1 MNAIMNK
8 TSTGKLLVAVLAMA
22 MIVAGAAV
30 VFSDSEVNAV
40 APTEDPFDGMYD
52 ESKASYA
59 AGVFNVTD
67 NVTITLTE
75 NIGSATAPLDMYFNI
90 STGKTLTITGN
101 YSVYIMNVVS
111 NTTDAFVVVGGTLAL
126 SGGVDA
132 HFTTQKNVDI
142 EVNNHVF
149 NGASLV
155 MTGGSTLTMT
165 QTGEYSSG
173 IAFYNSND
181 ASITATESKIILD
194 NTGGVAA
201 KMTLTDSEIQVVN
214 PKAGNAFINLETDSE
229 LTGSTVTIPNQ
240 DFSDKSGMNLYIK
253 SETTIED
260 SELNLGNSYL
270 VMVPGTT
277 LNAEGTTI
285 NAEAV
290 ALRDGTANT
299 QDSAMTTINGAIIN
313 ADLGVAYP
321 SQSGT
326 AATKANYTLN
336 SVTLQTVTA
345 ASGVALK
352 STTGVVVTGNLSA
365 ADANV
370 DGNTQIIVSSGAR
383 ASLPAGTN
391 VYVASG
397 ANVTVDGQAVAY
409 DADNVI
415 TIAAGEVDKLV
426 AAASVEGA
434 NIQINGAITLTDQDL
449 VIGNGT
455 DVKVNASGGAIT
467 LAGTSKIIKNGT
479 GATDLKITSN
489 VNGNNFAQFIL
500 NGSYTIGSGSIE
512 VTNAVLT
519 GDNTV
524 IVRNGEV
531 KISGSINGNLTIV
544 GDTSSNGS
552 ASDVNVVFNDFTVSG
567 GAKLTLNDSFSR
579 IENGTTKTFDITYQV
594 GPGAAA
600 TQTEPVDIS
609 NFYLYGDIVTADG
622 SGNVTIEVQSY
633 SNFQAF
639 SGANI
644 QQSVTIQIADRA
656 TNVTLNLGDSMETV
670 RIGDD
675 VVSSNTYSQ
684 MQTVLIIDT
693 LNLRPNTTTTIMGQ
707 LVIEEGVTLTVM
719 NGARLI
725 IDSDT
730 AQMIV
735 TGEIEIENGGIVEVR
750 NGDEVTVTGSIVSD
764 GTFNVNSTVNIQ
776 EGGSVLIDDGENS
789 IIIVTKDLNVK
800 AGGELQIRGDMTVVG
815 INNEG
820 TVILNG
826 ANLKTQNSEI
836 TMAANNAVVDIR
848 SFTADKGLDLTIT
861 DDGLVL
867 EKDGNTIVHQVG
879 VPNTAYAGP
888 NSIVFY
894 GNDTY
899 DGVGVRGVTITEVV
913 TSERDAELDDIVY
926 DYGMNIAGTVT
937 VVDDSTPVNNAEFDG
952 TYTVDLNG
960 VDMRVAAETTFT
972 LGTKVTLNNAQ
983 TLNVAGNLV
992 AVNTDS
998 KITNDTNGVIN
1009 VTGTIEVLADEEID
1023 SGVINAAHYEADV
1036 NNVTHCYYTT
1046 LNTAVANGA
1055 TEIDVMGTI
1064 EITESLDIPTGVTVR
1079 ADGSA
1084 IILIGDEDSRDV
1096 VVSVADGASIRN
1108 FSSGGYI
1115 EVFGTLE
1122 FDNSKDNRSNRIVS
1136 DVSVENEP
1144 GISFTNIYTALNDAA
1159 SGETVTITRDT
1170 ATDGAVVLNADIEV
1184 KEGVTLVIPNSRTL
1198 QVDNDVTLT
1207 VNGTV
1212 QMLGTIT
1219 SEGGYDGFNPKDAN
1233 GEDKDEYSSIV
1244 VNGAFMAMSSI
1255 PYAVDAANQTYGY
1268 YIAGAYYNI
1277 VNTTGNWWYVTPVE
1291 QAATVSN
1298 EVANGSII
1306 INGDNEVAD
1315 VDFTGDD
1322 VTPVVVVLNG
1332 DASLVAG
1339 SVSLNTASITVL
1351 GQFDGTIDTAVGAVD
1366 FVNVCCF
1373 VVADTTDADDNQ
1385 IMVFVGM
1392 PIKADADGADSAVT
1406 IASGNVTV
1414 TGDVLD
1420 IAETIIIDD
1429 ITYTGVEE
1437 FAIAEGA
1444 TLTVTGQGAYLYA
1457 TDLTVDG
1464 TLVSTDNGTVAVY
1477 GILTVKG
1484 TFTVAAENTDNK
1496 TAAGKADID
1505 TLYVGISG
1513 EVEDGV
1519 VYYSDATAATVN
1531 AANLGRNLSVVV
1543 VSAESTITGEAI
1555 ENVDYT
1561 EFYLEDTLWITIYSN
1576 NLTYA
1581 FAGANDTID
1590 YRIQP
1595 GDLSESEF
1603 IAWNGTDGKN
1613 VPAGTKIGDVNYEQV
1628 YAEINYEVY
1637 QVYVIVDNSIG
1648 SVAIDGQLLVAT
1660 PNGYYALP
1668 NYGKLDA
1675 GQHTITYTLA
1685 AGYEGTATLASNGA
1699 NVTVSGTIFTL
1710 SGDYQGSNSQPI
1722 DNYLTLGGASYTG
1735 STVVVDGGNGG
1746 SGEMGL
1752 TDYLLIILVILIV
1765 VMAIMVAMRLMRS

>member
-22 MIVAGAAV
+22 MIIAGAAV
-30 VFSDSEVNAV
+30 IFSDSEVNAV

-52 ESKASYA
+52 ETKASYA
-59 AGVFNVTD
+59 TGVFAVTD
-67 NVTITLTE
+67 DVTITLTE
-75 NIGSATAPLDMYFNI
+75 NIGSDTAPLDMYFSI
-90 STGKTLTITGN
+90 ADGKTLTITGD
-101 YSVYIMNVVS
+101 YSVFITNVVS
-111 NTTDAFVVVGGTLAL
+111 DKTDAFVVVGGTLAL
-126 SGGVDA
+126 AGGVDA
-132 HFTTQKNVDI
+132 HFTTQKNVDV
-142 EVNNHVF
+142 EANNHVF

-155 MTGGSTLTMT
+155 MAGESTLTMT
-165 QTGEYSSG
+165 QAGEYSSG
-173 IAFYNSND
+173 LAFYNSNN
-181 ASITATESKIILD
+181 ATITATDSKIVLD

-214 PKAGNAFINLETDSE
+214 PKAGNAFINLETGSTM
-229 LTGSTVTIPNQ
+229 TGSTVTIPNQ
-240 DFSDKSGMNLYIK
+240 DFTDKAGMNLYIK

-260 SELNLGNSYL
+260 STLDLGNSYL
-270 VMVPGTT
+270 VMVPGST

-290 ALRDGTANT
+290 ALRDGTAAS
-299 QDSAMTTINGAIIN
+299 QDSAATIINGATIN

-326 AATKANYTLN
+326 PAAKANYTLDG
-336 SVTLQTVTA
+336 VTLQTVTA
-345 ASGVALK
+345 ASGVTLK
-352 STTGVVVTGNLSA
+352 STTGVVVTGNLAA
-365 ADANV
+365 ADAAV
-370 DGNTQIIVSSGAR
+370 DSETQIIVSSGAR
-383 ASLPAGTN
+383 ASLPASTN

-397 ANVTVDGQAVAY
+397 ANVTVGGDAVAY
-409 DADNVI
+409 NADEVI
-415 TIAAGEVDKLV
+415 TIAEGEVDKLI
-426 AAASVEGA
+426 AAAAAEGA
-434 NIQINGAITLTDQDL
+434 KIEVTGTVTLDKNL

-455 DVKVNASGGAIT
+455 EIT
-467 LAGTSKIIKNGT
+467 TGDAGTIAIGSSTPGAGYTITKNGT
-479 GATDLKITSN
+479 GSSDLYISANSDADK
-489 VNGNNFAQFIL
+489 VRLQL
-500 NGSYTIGSGSIE
+500 NGAFVVAPGSIE

-519 GDNTV
+519 GNNTV
-524 IVRNGEV
+524 IVRSGEV
-531 KISGSINGNLTIV
+531 KISGSLNGNLEIV
-544 GDTSSNGS
+544 GDTTNYGV
-552 ASDVNVVFNDFTVSG
+552 AGNVTVVFDNFTVSG
-567 GAKLTLNDSFSR
+567 GATLTLNDSFTRNETDTYS
-579 IENGTTKTFDITYQV
+579 ITYQV
-594 GPGAAA
+594 GPGAAPTSTTA
-600 TQTEPVDIS
+600 VDIS
-609 NFYLYGDIVTADG
+609 NFYLYGDIVTAED
-622 SGNVTIEVQSY
+622 SGDVVIEVQSY

-644 QQSVTIQIADRA
+644 QQSVTVKVADGA
-656 TNVTLNLGDSMETV
+656 TDATLNLGDSMETV

-675 VVSSNTYSQ
+675 VVSSNTDSQ

-719 NGARLI
+719 NGAKLI

-764 GTFNVNSTVNIQ
+764 GTFNVNSTVNIE
-776 EGGSVLIDDGENS
+776 EGGNVLIDDGENS

-820 TVILNG
+820 TVVLNG

-836 TMAANNAVVDIR
+836 AMAANNAVVDIR
-848 SFTADKGLDLTIT
+848 SFTADAGLDLTIT

-867 EKDGNTIVHQVG
+867 EKDGNTVVHQVG
-879 VPNTAYAGP
+879 APNTAYAGT
-888 NSIVFY
+888 NSVVFY

-899 DGVGVRGVTITEVV
+899 NGVGVRGVTITEVV
-913 TSERDAELDDIVY
+913 TSERDTEIDDIVY
-926 DYGMNIAGTVT
+926 DYGMNIAGTAT
-937 VVDDSTPVNNAEFDG
+937 VVDDSTPVNNKEFDG
-952 TYTVDLNG
+952 TYTIDLDG
-960 VDMRVAAETTFT
+960 IDMRVAAETTFT

-998 KITNDTNGVIN
+998 VITNDTNGVIN
-1009 VTGTIEVLADEEID
+1009 VTGMIEVLAEEEID

-1036 NNVTHCYYTT
+1036 SNVTHCYYTT

-1084 IILIGDEDSRDV
+1084 IVKIGDEDSRDV
-1096 VVSVADGASIRN
+1096 IVSVADGASVRN

-1212 QMLGTIT
+1212 QMLGTII
-1219 SEGGYDGFNPKDAN
+1219 SEGGYDGFNPKDVN

-1244 VNGAFMAMSSI
+1244 VNGALMAMSSI

-1291 QAATVSN
+1291 QAASVSN
-1298 EVANGSII
+1298 DVANGSII

-1339 SVSLNTASITVL
+1339 SVSLSTASIAVL

-1385 IMVFVGM
+1385 IMAFIGAPV
-1392 PIKADADGADSAVT
+1392 KADDDGADSAIT

-1414 TGDVLD
+1414 TGGVLD

-1429 ITYTGVEE
+1429 VTYTGVEE

-1484 TFTVAAENTDNK
+1484 TFTVAAEDTDNK

-1581 FAGANDTID
+1581 FAGTDDTVD

-1613 VPAGTKIGDVNYEQV
+1613 VPAGTKIGDVDYEQV

-1668 NYGKLDA
+1668 NNGKLDA

-1699 NVTVSGTIFTL
+1699 NVTVSGTTFTL
-1710 SGDYQGSNSQPI
+1710 SGDYQGSNGQTI